1 LAEKFVLSTIN
12 NMDDFSRA
20 VSELLL
26 ADKKV
31 VIDEFQRL
39 PESVIER
46 ISTLHQ
52 KERLFFQ
59 APA

>member
-1 LAEKFVLSTIN
+1 
-12 NMDDFSRA
+12 MDDFSRA

-26 ADKKV
+26 ANKKV

-39 PESVIER
+39 PGSVIER
-46 ISTLHQ
+46 ISTLHP
-52 KERLFFQ
+52 KGKVFFP

>member
-1 LAEKFVLSTIN
+1 
-12 NMDDFSRA
+12 MDDFSRA

-26 ADKKV
+26 AGKKV

-46 ISTLHQ
+46 IEGKSGCILPVSIDLTVV
-52 KERLFFQ
+52 
-59 APA
+59 